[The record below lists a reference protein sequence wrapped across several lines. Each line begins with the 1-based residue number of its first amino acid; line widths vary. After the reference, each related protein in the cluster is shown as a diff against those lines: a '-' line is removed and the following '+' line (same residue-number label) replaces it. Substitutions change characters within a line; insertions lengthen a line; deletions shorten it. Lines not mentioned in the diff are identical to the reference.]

1 MDKTQLDFIMPKGWD
16 ELTQRKLRYVFRL
29 IADGFTVDEI
39 KTMCLFRWNEAE
51 VIGKESNGIYLV
63 QLGKEHFN
71 LKVVEIAMI
80 LPYLDWLGAL
90 PPMPVRLE
98 RIKGHKAIAA
108 DFQGVPFETYIV
120 CDNLFQG
127 VLAALARTENG
138 DMRNETVT
146 ALLCQLA
153 EVLYPGLNC
162 KPSTLN
168 NADKVSIF
176 YWIGSLKDFFS
187 KRFHHFYGNMEQ
199 ETGNL
204 LAGSQFQISGSRL
217 QEAMDAQIRAL
228 TKGDITKES
237 EILALDTWRALTELN
252 AQAKEYKELKA
263 AYNGKH

>member
-1 MDKTQLDFIMPKGWD
+1 MATSSNLDFIMPKGWD
-16 ELTQRKLRYVFRL
+16 ELTQKQLRFVYRL
-29 IADGFTVDEI
+29 IADGFTADEI
-39 KTMCLFRWNEAE
+39 KTMCLFCWNKAE
-51 VIGKESNGIYLV
+51 VIGKESNCIYLV

-90 PPMPVRLE
+90 PPMPVHLE

-127 VLAALARTENG
+127 YLQTQN
-138 DMRNETVT
+138 N
-146 ALLCQLA
+146 ALLDELA
-153 EVLYPGLNC
+153 PHLYPGLSG
-162 KPSTLN
+162 KISD
-168 NADKVSIF
+168 AERISIF
-176 YWIGSLKDFFS
+176 YWIGALKDFFS
-187 KRFHHFYGNMEQ
+187 KRFHHFYGNTEQ

-237 EILALDTWRALTELN
+237 EILSLDTWRALTELN
-252 AQAKEYKELKA
+252 AQAKEYQELKA

>member
-1 MDKTQLDFIMPKGWD
+1 MNNKLLDFIMPTGWH
-16 ELTQRKLRYVFRL
+16 ELTQRQLRYVYRL
-29 IADGFTVDEI
+29 IADGFTADEI
-39 KTMCLFRWNEAE
+39 KTLCLFRWNKAE

-71 LKVVEIAMI
+71 LKEVEIAML

-127 VLAALARTENG
+127 YLQTQ
-138 DMRNETVT
+138 NE
-146 ALLCQLA
+146 ALLDELA
-153 EVLYPGLNC
+153 THLYPGLSG
-162 KPSTLN
+162 KID
-168 NADKVSIF
+168 NAERISIF
-176 YWIGSLKDFFS
+176 YWIGALKDFFS
-187 KRFHHFYGNMEQ
+187 KRFHYFYQ
-199 ETGNL
+199 SASADTGNL
-204 LAGSQFQISGSRL
+204 LGSSLDIGSQL

-237 EILALDTWRALTELN
+237 EILALDSWRALTELN
-252 AQAKEYKELKA
+252 AQAKEYQELKA

>member
-1 MDKTQLDFIMPKGWD
+1 MATSSNLDFIMPKGWD
-16 ELTQRKLRYVFRL
+16 ELTQKQLRFVYRL
-29 IADGFTVDEI
+29 IADGFTADEI
-39 KTMCLFRWNEAE
+39 KTMCLFCWNKAE
-51 VIGKESNGIYLV
+51 VIGKESNCIYLV

-90 PPMPVRLE
+90 PPMPVHLE

-108 DFQGVPFETYIV
+108 DFLGVPFETYIV

-127 VLAALARTENG
+127 YLQTQN
-138 DMRNETVT
+138 N
-146 ALLCQLA
+146 ALLDELA
-153 EVLYPGLNC
+153 THLYPGLSG
-162 KPSTLN
+162 KISD
-168 NADKVSIF
+168 AERISIF
-176 YWIGSLKDFFS
+176 YWIGALKDFFS
-187 KRFHHFYGNMEQ
+187 KRFHHFYGNTEQ

-237 EILALDTWRALTELN
+237 EILSLDTWRALTELN
-252 AQAKEYKELKA
+252 AQAKEYQELKA

>member
-1 MDKTQLDFIMPKGWD
+1 MATSSNLDFIMPKGWD
-16 ELTQRKLRYVFRL
+16 ELSQKQLRFVYRL
-29 IADGFTVDEI
+29 IADGFTADEI
-39 KTMCLFRWNEAE
+39 KTLCLFRWNEAE

-63 QLGKEHFN
+63 QLGKEHFTQ
-71 LKVVEIAMI
+71 KVVEIAMI

-108 DFQGVPFETYIV
+108 DFQAVPFETYIV

-127 VLAALARTENG
+127 YLQTQNP
-138 DMRNETVT
+138 
-146 ALLCQLA
+146 ALLDELA
-153 EVLYPGLNC
+153 THLYPGLSR
-162 KPSTLN
+162 KISD
-168 NADKVSIF
+168 AERISIF
-176 YWIGSLKDFFS
+176 YWLASLKDFFS
-187 KRFHHFYGNMEQ
+187 KRFHHFYQSASADN
-199 ETGNL
+199 GNL
-204 LAGSQFQISGSRL
+204 LGGTPDIGSQL

-252 AQAKEYKELKA
+252 AQAKEYQELKA

>member
-1 MDKTQLDFIMPKGWD
+1 M
-16 ELTQRKLRYVFRL
+16 
-29 IADGFTVDEI
+29 
-39 KTMCLFRWNEAE
+39 FRWNEAE

-71 LKVVEIAMI
+71 LKVVEIAML

-108 DFQGVPFETYIV
+108 DFQAMPFESYIV

-127 VLAALARTENG
+127 YLQTQNP
-138 DMRNETVT
+138 
-146 ALLCQLA
+146 ALLDELA
-153 EVLYPGLNC
+153 THLYPDLTGKISDAERIN
-162 KPSTLN
+162 
-168 NADKVSIF
+168 IF
-176 YWIGSLKDFFS
+176 YWLASLKDFFS

-237 EILALDTWRALTELN
+237 EILSLDTWRALTELN
-252 AQAKEYKELKA
+252 AQAKEYQELKA

>member
-1 MDKTQLDFIMPKGWD
+1 M
-16 ELTQRKLRYVFRL
+16 
-29 IADGFTVDEI
+29 
-39 KTMCLFRWNEAE
+39 
-51 VIGKESNGIYLV
+51 

-71 LKVVEIAMI
+71 LKEVEIAML

-108 DFQGVPFETYIV
+108 DFQAMPFESYIV

-127 VLAALARTENG
+127 YLQTQNP
-138 DMRNETVT
+138 
-146 ALLCQLA
+146 ALLDELA
-153 EVLYPGLNC
+153 THLYPDLTGKISDAERIN
-162 KPSTLN
+162 
-168 NADKVSIF
+168 IF
-176 YWIGSLKDFFS
+176 YWLASLKDFFS

-237 EILALDTWRALTELN
+237 EILSLDTWRALTELN
-252 AQAKEYKELKA
+252 AQAKEYQELKA